1 MLREISEE
9 VRINL
14 KDRLREMRHAIRR
27 HRHDTGNA
35 SVLPPPPGGRTPFPL
50 PEIDGLVSRA
60 VSVFDDAMTMAE
72 TLVPHDGRGHS
83 KPMPFDTYFRPAD
96 NLLDGERAFRRDMY
110 YLAKA
115 MLARRNVVVEPVQE
129 AGFAAVHAAM
139 LRQHGHLFQPLK
151 PDAGETERTA
161 RAAALCAALLVE
173 LLRARPVRPRLPQG
187 RVAPQGRVEGVLE
200 AETILAVSV
209 LAPMALAVALASS
222 GTDAESGSDLL
233 DIAALAVEARLDRIM
248 PACRAADPAAELT
261 PIFAMLIFHLR

>member
-35 SVLPPPPGGRTPFPL
+35 SVLPPPPGGRAPFPL

-60 VSVFDDAMTMAE
+60 ISVFDDAMTMAE

-83 KPMPFDTYFRPAD
+83 KPMPFDTYFRPAGS
-96 NLLDGERAFRRDMY
+96 LLDGERAFRRDMY
-110 YLAKA
+110 HLAKSI
-115 MLARRNVVVEPVQE
+115 LARRGAVAEPVQE

-139 LRQHGHLFQPLK
+139 LHQHGELLK
-151 PDAGETERTA
+151 PLESDATETERTA
-161 RAAALCAALLVE
+161 QAAALCAALLVE

-187 RVAPQGRVEGVLE
+187 KVANVLE

-209 LAPMALAVALASS
+209 LAPMVLTVALTSS
-222 GTDAESGSDLL
+222 GTDTENGSDLL
-233 DIAALAVEARLDRIM
+233 DIAALAVEARLDRII

-261 PIFAMLIFHLR
+261 PIFAMLIFHLV

>member
-83 KPMPFDTYFRPAD
+83 KPMPFDTYFHSASS
-96 NLLDGERAFRRDMY
+96 LLDGERAFRRDMY
-110 YLAKA
+110 YLAKS
-115 MLARRNVVVEPVQE
+115 MLGRRKAVARPVQE
-129 AGFAAVHAAM
+129 AGFATVHAAM
-139 LRQHGHLFQPLK
+139 LRQHGELLTSLK
-151 PDAGETERTA
+151 PDASETECTA
-161 RAAALCAALLVE
+161 HAAALCAALLVE
-173 LLRARPVRPRLPQG
+173 LLRARLVRPRLTEG
-187 RVAPQGRVEGVLE
+187 KVANVLE
-200 AETILAVSV
+200 ANIVLAVSV
-209 LAPMALAVALASS
+209 LAPMALAVTLATS
-222 GTDAESGSDLL
+222 GIDTESGSDLL
-233 DIAALAVEARLDRIM
+233 DIAALAVDAHLDRIM
-248 PACRAADPAAELT
+248 PACRTTDPAAELT

>member
-27 HRHDTGNA
+27 HRHDTGDA

-83 KPMPFDTYFRPAD
+83 KPMPFDTYFRPAGS
-96 NLLDGERAFRRDMY
+96 LLDGERAFRRDMY
-110 YLAKA
+110 YLAKS
-115 MLARRNVVVEPVQE
+115 MLARRNAVAEPVQE

-173 LLRARPVRPRLPQG
+173 LLRARPVRPRLPEG
-187 RVAPQGRVEGVLE
+187 RIANVLE
-200 AETILAVSV
+200 AETVLAVSV

-222 GTDAESGSDLL
+222 DADAENSSDLL